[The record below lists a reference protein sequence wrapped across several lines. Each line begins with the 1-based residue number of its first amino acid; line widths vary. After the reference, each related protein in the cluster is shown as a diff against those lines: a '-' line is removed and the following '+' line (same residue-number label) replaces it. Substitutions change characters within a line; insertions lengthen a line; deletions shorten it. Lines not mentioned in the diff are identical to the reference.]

1 MSVTD
6 PSVTCQ
12 YNSIPTKFL
21 HSTSKEVFSSK
32 ISRNSDVRCINLKGR
47 QLKEANTFLCLVI
60 VVIRNGKI
68 QNEINDRIKKSIT
81 ILSCKEIIKKQGH
94 Q

>member
-47 QLKEANTFLCLVI
+47 QLKEDTFSFLGS
-60 VVIRNGKI
+60 VVTRNGKI
-68 QNEINDRIKKSIT
+68 NRMK
-81 ILSCKEIIKKQGH
+81 
-94 Q
+94 